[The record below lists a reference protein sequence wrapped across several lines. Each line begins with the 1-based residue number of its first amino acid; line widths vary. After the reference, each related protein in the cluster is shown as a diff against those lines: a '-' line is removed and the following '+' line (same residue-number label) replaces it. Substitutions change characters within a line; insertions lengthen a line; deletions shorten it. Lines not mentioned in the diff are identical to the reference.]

1 MDLSTVKKLYTEEAI
16 KHAKKVSDGTRMA
29 TYVFKEVCG
38 TARAYPVNDM
48 AETLQD
54 LSGHKTLR
62 SQDIKRMESL
72 GFQVV
77 TIHGERITPAMI
89 N

>member
-1 MDLSTVKKLYTEEAI
+1 MDLATIKHMYTEEAI

-29 TYVFKEVCG
+29 TYVFK
-38 TARAYPVNDM
+38 DM
-48 AETLQD
+48 ADVLQD

-62 SQDIKRMESL
+62 TQDIKHMEKL

>member
-1 MDLSTVKKLYTEEAI
+1 MDLATIKHLYTEEAI
-16 KHAKKVSDGTRMA
+16 KHAKKVTDGTRMA
-29 TYVFKEVCG
+29 TYVFKDVCG

-48 AETLQD
+48 ANTLQD

-77 TIHGERITPAMI
+77 TIHGERIKPNMI
-89 N
+89 G

>member
-1 MDLSTVKKLYTEEAI
+1 MDLSTVKRLYTEDAI
-16 KHAKKVSDGTRMA
+16 KHAKKVTDGTRMA
-29 TYVFKEVCG
+29 TYVVKEVCG